1 MVAVLC
7 DEVSHGSDVP
17 RLEVDPL
24 GTVLHLSAPWLKGAA
39 EQQGSENGGGR
50 HDQEGKLK
58 KIKKWWKFPESS
70 EVPRVFSFLVSFRK
84 I

>member
-1 MVAVLC
+1 MRGMVAVLC

-24 GTVLHLSAPWLKGAA
+24 GTLPNLSAPWLKGAA

-50 HDQEGKLK
+50 HLIQEGKLK
-58 KIKKWWKFPESS
+58 KIKKLWT
-70 EVPRVFSFLVSFRK
+70 RV
-84 I
+84 